1 MVKKF
6 DEIEEIVLQYIENL
20 KRQIRVER
28 VILYG
33 SYAEGSANEY
43 SDIDLAII
51 SPDVTDENF
60 IEYLQMLTRAIPRKI
75 EVDIEPLIFS
85 SDEYENVSPLEF
97 LGEIKKKGKVLFE
110 QN

>member
-6 DEIEEIVLQYIENL
+6 DEIEKIVSQYIENL
-20 KRQIRVER
+20 KKQIRIER

-33 SYAEGSANEY
+33 SYAEGNANEY
-43 SDIDLAII
+43 SDVDLAII

-60 IEYLQMLTRAIPRKI
+60 IEYLQMITRLIPRRIKV
-75 EVDIEPLIFS
+75 EIEPLIFS